1 MGAVENGLAKMRFEA
16 GIPGLILYVGFLLS
30 FVLSSAGQ
38 ALRVADS
45 RVRWF
50 ATPIASFLILSV
62 SFTPLGTPFDVSP
75 TNVYLWFFA
84 GFLGRAT
91 TLGAENLDLRTRAV
105 AR

>member
-16 GIPGLILYVGFLLS
+16 GLPGMLLYAYFLLS
-30 FVLSSAGQ
+30 FALTTAGQ
-38 ALRVADS
+38 ALRVQDA
-45 RVRWF
+45 RVRWL
-50 ATPIASFLILSV
+50 ATPIAAFLILSV

-91 TLGAENLDLRTRAV
+91 TLGTEHLNLLQRA
-105 AR
+105 AAQ